1 MNESLDPPLPV
12 SAPGINEEHPWP
24 GLAHY
29 AEADH
34 RYFFGREEQVE
45 MLVRSTR
52 RTPLTILYGTSGRGK
67 SSIIGAGLIHQLK
80 LAGHGV
86 TLLRRD
92 YDTLSE
98 EPLVARVIQLASE
111 DHHFGDVDLPARD
124 QTLWQFF
131 HDRSRPWCAKLDGS
145 RALDLPPVLI
155 FDQFEEIFS
164 KGEDH
169 PTDRR
174 ARAWARKFLKQLA
187 NLVENRP
194 PASLSR
200 RLKRCKGEERQALL
214 DRYDFE
220 SQPVRVVLVLR
231 ADYLARLERLR
242 AVMPSLMQQRIELP
256 DLTGEQ
262 ALAAA
267 FRPGALRPEQPPIIS
282 EEIAAQVVR
291 CAANVPDSTPL
302 KDIASVPASILNL
315 LCNELNEGRGQVP
328 NQKPCVTEFTS
339 RAADGIMRAFYEKR
353 MARHHRVRPV
363 LERLL
368 APNGNREAPLVQTV
382 LAELARVPDAR
393 KQILE
398 DLPNERILVVERSG
412 RAERIEFTHD
422 KLAEFAKNSA
432 DARAASARF
441 RRGFLWTAA
450 AAVVIAGIA
459 LWTTVQQK
467 RTEEA
472 RESAEL
478 QKKQADDLANTLAG
492 QRKVMIQELH
502 GIGANLG
509 TAPTVED
516 EYEDI
521 YQVLDRVR
529 VELAK
534 TKGQESELMQLE
546 GVVANGQAWGAL
558 NRSNNKSAEDA
569 ENHYQKAVEI
579 WENLT
584 KEKPGDA
591 ELYQR
596 LGYSSSKLAE
606 VIMNRDAKAA
616 SEKYGFAARAYDK
629 AAELEAATPAPN
641 QEWSHRTYRI
651 NTQLS
656 QIDSLTAAGDYAE
669 AEKIILETEKLLS
682 ETFAAMEAGRYP
694 PNVTKTGPGS
704 GLLWRKQQALMG
716 LRRANISTRKF
727 EDRLSQVTPSDP
739 TQPLPYAI
747 PEELRAELRP
757 LVEEATKNF
766 ESSIAAFVALEM
778 EVSGDGDIPR
788 HIGMQ
793 QAQLGDLWARFAW
806 DSTEDDRGKKTA
818 TLLDEAAKRL
828 STTTEH
834 TWCWTAAFTAAQ
846 LWLALG
852 GPDDLSNATQSAVNA
867 NAAALRGYATVP
879 TNDLS
884 NASESA
890 VSANAAMHPGYAT
903 VPVDDLK
910 RLEWAG
916 NCVVTIELSAMI
928 YQKRKLYAAAAVD
941 WGNALTGW
949 ENFYLNRTPVD
960 DSWLERAI
968 QCATSLAHAQRRH
981 DSFDPA
987 AAEASMLKAVEF
999 AGRIKSEQ
1007 MRNQWVATCQARLEQ
1022 ARLLRELNDS
1032 VNFAAA
1038 ALNNGPQDT
1047 TAQQHTVKARELM
1060 TDLQTK
1066 LATTPDNA
1074 TAIWVLPFE
1083 AAILNLEG
1091 TVLVHS
1097 NKLSEGEKKFTEGL
1111 AIFKELGADTPLVFT
1126 NFEQNLLVK
1135 LDWVKALKADAS
1147 TKLP

>member
-1 MNESLDPPLPV
+1 MNESLEPPLPV

-111 DHHFGDVDLPARD
+111 DHHLGDVDLPARD

-131 HDRSRPWCAKLDGS
+131 HDRSRPWCTKLDGS
-145 RALDLPPVLI
+145 RALDLPPVLV

-267 FRPGALRPEQPPIIS
+267 FRPGTLRPEQPPIIS

-422 KLAEFAKNSA
+422 KLAEFAKTSA
-432 DARAASARF
+432 DARAAAARY
-441 RRGFLWTAA
+441 RRNFSWTAA

-459 LWTTVQQK
+459 LWTNVQQQQTAK
-467 RTEEA
+467 AKEIA
-472 RESAEL
+472 ES
-478 QKKQADDLANTLAG
+478 QRKQAAELANTLAG
-492 QRKVMIQELH
+492 QRKVMIQELY

-516 EYEDI
+516 EYEVI

-534 TKGQESELMQLE
+534 TEGQESELVRLE
-546 GVVANGQAWGAL
+546 GVIANGQAWSAL
-558 NRSNNKSAEDA
+558 NRSKKKSAEDA
-569 ENHYQKAVEI
+569 EKYYQKAVEI

-584 KEKPGDA
+584 KEKPGNA

-606 VIMNRDAKAA
+606 VIMYRDAKAA
-616 SEKYGFAARAYDK
+616 SEKFGFAARAYDK
-629 AAELEAATPAPN
+629 AAEIDWA
-641 QEWSHRTYRI
+641 QEWIYRSNKVNSLI
-651 NTQLS
+651 S
-656 QIDSLTAAGDYAE
+656 QTDSLTAAGEYAE
-669 AEKIILETEKLLS
+669 AEKIIDQIEKLLS
-682 ETFAAMEAGRYP
+682 EALATMEAGRYP
-694 PNVTKTGPGS
+694 PNVTKTDPGS
-704 GLLWRKQQALMG
+704 GFLWRKQQAVLG
-716 LRRANISTRKF
+716 SRRANISTRKF
-727 EDRLSQVTPSDP
+727 EDRLAQGTPSDP
-739 TQPLPYAI
+739 TQPVPYAI

-757 LVEEATKNF
+757 LVEEAAKSF
-766 ESSIAAFVALEM
+766 ESSITALVEL
-778 EVSGDGDIPR
+778 EKEAPGDVDISR
-788 HIGMQ
+788 RIGLQ
-793 QAQLGDLWARFAW
+793 QAQMGNLWARFAW
-806 DSTEDDRGKKTA
+806 DSKEDDRGKKTA
-818 TLLDEAAKRL
+818 SLLDEAAKRL
-828 STTTEH
+828 STATTTEEH
-834 TWCWTAAFTAAQ
+834 AWCWSSAYTAAQ

-852 GPDDLSNATQSAVNA
+852 GPDDLSNASQSAVSA

-884 NASESA
+884 NASQSA
-890 VSANAAMHPGYAT
+890 VSANATVHPGYAT

-941 WGNALTGW
+941 WGSALTGW

-968 QCATSLAHAQRRH
+968 QCATSLAHAQRRQ
-981 DSFDPA
+981 DTFDLA
-987 AAEASMLKAVEF
+987 AAETSLKKAAEF

-1007 MRNQWVATCQARLEQ
+1007 ARNQWVATCQARLEQ

-1032 VNFAAA
+1032 VNLAAS

-1047 TAQQHTVKARELM
+1047 TAHQHTAKARELM
-1060 TDLQTK
+1060 TDLQSN
-1066 LATTPDNA
+1066 LATTPDNG

-1097 NKLSEGEKKFTEGL
+1097 NELSGGEKKFTEGL

-1126 NFEQNLLVK
+1126 NFAQNFLYK
-1135 LDWVKALKADAS
+1135 LDWVKTLKAEAS